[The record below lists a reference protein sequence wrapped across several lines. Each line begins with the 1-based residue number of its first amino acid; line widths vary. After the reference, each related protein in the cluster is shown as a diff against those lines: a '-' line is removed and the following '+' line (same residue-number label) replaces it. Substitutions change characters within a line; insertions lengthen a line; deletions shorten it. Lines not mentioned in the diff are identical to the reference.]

1 MNATSRSI
9 RSTALI
15 AALSF
20 LPTAHA
26 CAASV
31 DLGELLAG
39 QQFSFE
45 QQLGSFSDSFSF
57 TVGAPV
63 DFILDFSNLGLG
75 SRASLSVFLNGN
87 EIVGT
92 FGRNLTFAWGPFGS
106 PAPFAPG
113 TAFLV
118 TVSGSDNTLADAS
131 YRLGLTAPVPE
142 PASAAM
148 MLAGL
153 VAVGA
158 VARRR
163 LAAR

>member
-1 MNATSRSI
+1 MIHSMPFLRRAAAV
-9 RSTALI
+9 TALSVLPAVPAF
-15 AALSF
+15 AA
-20 LPTAHA
+20 TA
-26 CAASV
+26 
-31 DLGELLAG
+31 DLGTLIAG

-45 QQLGSFSDSFSF
+45 QQLDSFSDSFSF
-57 TVGAPV
+57 TVGEPV
-63 DFILDFSNLGLG
+63 DFVLDFSNLGLG

-106 PAPFAPG
+106 PFPFASG
-113 TAFLV
+113 TEFLV
-118 TVSGSDNTLADAS
+118 TVSGTDNTLADAS